1 MPLVENARKYV
12 SERVENV
19 GKTFCPVSHD
29 GKDNLRY
36 LWNLWVKM
44 LNQAFYRVMSELQSP
59 LTCAVDKLMCLIIFV
74 RTTPSSV
81 HGIDS

>member
-1 MPLVENARKYV
+1 MPLIENARKCQ
-12 SERVENV
+12 RTGGKRGKNV
-19 GKTFCPVSHD
+19 CPVSHD

-59 LTCAVDKLMCLIIFV
+59 LTCVVDKLMCLIIFV